1 MSANASLNSVD
12 RESYL
17 VQRIIGQLSAAVAA
31 IKEMGCCPVSVST
44 AKRSGRPAHLTI

>member
-17 VQRIIGQLSAAVAA
+17 VQRIIGQLSAAVTA
-31 IKEMGCCPVSVST
+31 IKEMGVL
-44 AKRSGRPAHLTI
+44 SGQRIERRGSRASWRV

>member
-31 IKEMGCCPVSVST
+31 IKEMGVL
-44 AKRSGRPAHLTI
+44 SGQRIERRGSRASWRV